1 MVRRRRIGQW
11 ITVVWVVVWSL
22 FPVYWA
28 LNTSLM
34 TETTAHSVPAKF
46 LPVPMDLGNYTILFS
61 TNQNYGRAI
70 GFTKAMLN
78 TTIECLL
85 ATVVIVVI
93 SIMGAYAFA
102 RLRFRFRSVIFY
114 TTIAT
119 LSLPAYAT
127 LIPVYRIMAKLA
139 LVNTYQGLV
148 LIYVSA
154 FLPLALWI
162 LYNYFNT
169 IPKSLEEA
177 AFVDG
182 VSPFRAM
189 IYIIMP
195 LAGPGIA
202 SAAIITFLSTWGA
215 FLFPLVMTSDIA
227 TQPITVFITSLQ
239 GRHTVPFTLMN
250 AVGVLSIIVPG
261 AIVVFLNRYI
271 IRGILAGS
279 VK

>member
-1 MVRRRRIGQW
+1 MIRRTHTGQW
-11 ITVVWVVVWSL
+11 ITVAWVIIWSL
-22 FPVYWA
+22 FPIYWA

-34 TETTAHSVPAKF
+34 TESNAHSVPAKF
-46 LPVPMDLGNYTILFS
+46 LPIPIDGANYAVLFS

-70 GFTKAMLN
+70 GFSKSMLN
-78 TTIECLL
+78 TGIECVF
-85 ATVVIVVI
+85 ATLIIVAI

-102 RLRFRFRSVIFY
+102 RLRFRFRNLIFY
-114 TTIAT
+114 ATIAT

-127 LIPVYRIMAKLA
+127 LIPVYRIMARLGQ
-139 LVNTYQGLV
+139 VNTYSGLV
-148 LIYVSA
+148 AIYVSA

-189 IYIIMP
+189 ILIIIP

-215 FLFPLVMTSDIA
+215 FLFPLVMTTDIA
-227 TQPITVFITSLQ
+227 TQPLTVFITSLQ
-239 GRHTVPFTLMN
+239 GRHTVPYTLLN
-250 AVGVLSIIVPG
+250 AVGVLTIVVPA

-279 VK
+279 AK